1 MSDILEKIETALEEL
16 RPFLNEDGGDIA
28 VVEITDDMVLKLEF
42 KGACRSC
49 DINISTLNSLKDA
62 VHRAAPEIKDVEM
75 VNLP

>member
-1 MSDILEKIETALEEL
+1 MSDILEKIEAALEEF

-62 VHRAAPEIKDVEM
+62 VHRAVPEIEDVEM